1 MRIDVS
7 STIVGGGIL
16 SRKLISLGLIL
27 AKALTVLVLATFAIT
42 VIARLLPG
50 DPARNLLPYGTPA
63 QQEALR
69 QELGLNSN
77 IFAYYFKWLGNFVTG
92 DFGVA
97 YDTTGTATTI
107 NSLISEALPRS
118 LLLMLYTM
126 IFSLMVSIP
135 LGVLLGYRADS
146 RLDKV
151 GSNILFFLS
160 SIPNFIIAIILIYF
174 LSIENSILPALGYVP
189 LGDGIWAHLESLIL
203 PVVALSIGL
212 IATQTRLLRAD
223 MIATLREDFVTMA
236 SSKGLS
242 NSFILWRHAFRP
254 SSLTL
259 MTSAALNM
267 GSLIGGAIVIESLFA
282 LNGYGTLLAIQ
293 LNTRQYLGIQSVVA
307 LITVAYVVFNA
318 IVDALNVIV
327 DPRIRRTDA

>member
-1 MRIDVS
+1 M
-7 STIVGGGIL
+7 GGGIL